1 MPKIE
6 QIHISSPVVI
16 SVVIPLYKCS
26 SSVNVLYDRLVKTLD
41 PLTND
46 KFEII
51 FVNDASPEND
61 WEVVRL
67 CAKTDERVVGINLSR
82 NFGQHCAITAGLDY
96 VAGDWIVIMD
106 GDLQDQPEEIE
117 KLYNKAQTGFDVVV
131 GKRTDRQDKIFKRLT
146 SKAFYMVFN
155 YLTDQKLDNRIA
167 NFGIYSKQ
175 VIGSVKQY
183 REKDRSVGL
192 LISLV
197 GFNRAEIDINH
208 SSRPSGFSGYSF
220 SKRLNLALDHILS
233 HSNKPLF
240 LSVKGG
246 FILSVFSSMYAV
258 WLILRFFLWG
268 NIANGWTSLM
278 VSLFFLSGVMVSV
291 IGMVGLYVGKTY
303 DQVKNR
309 PLFIV
314 KDIISRRDHTEDC
327 K

>member
-1 MPKIE
+1 MPESE
-6 QIHISSPVVI
+6 QVDRSNAVRI

-26 SSVNVLYDRLVKTLD
+26 GSVQLLHELLTKTID
-41 PLTND
+41 PLTKG

-61 WEVVRL
+61 WEIVSS
-67 CAKTDERVVGINLSR
+67 CAETDKRVIGINLSR
-82 NFGQHCAITAGLDY
+82 NFGQHYAITAGLDY
-96 VAGDWIVIMD
+96 VTGDWIVIMD
-106 GDLQDQPEEIE
+106 GDLQDRPEEIK

-131 GKRTDRQDKIFKRLT
+131 GKRTKRQDTFSKRLT
-146 SKAFYMVFN
+146 SKIFYMVFN
-155 YLTDQKLDNRIA
+155 YLTDQDIDNRVA

-175 VIGSVKQY
+175 VIDSVKKY
-183 REKDRSVGL
+183 KEKDRSVGL

-197 GFNRAEIDINH
+197 GFKRAEIDINH
-208 SSRPSGFSGYSF
+208 SSRSTGTSGYNF

-246 FILSVFSSMYAV
+246 FILSFLSAIYVV
-258 WLILRFFLWG
+258 WLILKYFLWG

-303 DQVKNR
+303 DEVKNR

-314 KDIISRRDHTEDC
+314 KDVIGQRNKEDC